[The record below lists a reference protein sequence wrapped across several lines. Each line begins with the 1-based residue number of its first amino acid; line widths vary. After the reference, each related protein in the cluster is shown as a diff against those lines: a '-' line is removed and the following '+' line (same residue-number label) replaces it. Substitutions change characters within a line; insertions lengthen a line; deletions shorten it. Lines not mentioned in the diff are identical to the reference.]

1 LETVAQAQPP
11 LRGGRAWR
19 RKKKWPGRKGK
30 EEGEAEE
37 GEGRGTATC
46 FLVLETEEGGLVGPT
61 WLLPVPLT
69 CQPNLLRF
77 GRFIGIHGFAFIYF
91 LDLL

>member
-1 LETVAQAQPP
+1 
-11 LRGGRAWR
+11 
-19 RKKKWPGRKGK
+19 
-30 EEGEAEE
+30 
-37 GEGRGTATC
+37 
-46 FLVLETEEGGLVGPT
+46 LETEEGGLVGPT